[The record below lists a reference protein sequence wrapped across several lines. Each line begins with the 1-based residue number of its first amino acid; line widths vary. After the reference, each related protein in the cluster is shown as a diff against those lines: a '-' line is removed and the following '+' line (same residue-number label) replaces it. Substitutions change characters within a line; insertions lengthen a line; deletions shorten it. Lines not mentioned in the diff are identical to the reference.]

1 MKARIL
7 IAVTGLALVLAST
20 AGAKDDNEKLAEDVK
35 TAMAN
40 FKAKDSSFEKTLKE
54 AHGYVIFP
62 RIAKGGFIFG
72 GAGGAG
78 EVYEQ
83 GKRIGRAKLSQGT
96 FGAQIG
102 GQVFSEIILFEDK
115 RAMRRFKESKF
126 EMSAQVSAVAAAEG
140 VAENAKYTG
149 GVAVITL
156 PIGGLM
162 AEASIGGQK
171 LDFIPLKKKKKKQ

>member
-1 MKARIL
+1 VKTIQLFTVLA
-7 IAVTGLALVLAST
+7 ALALASST
-20 AGAKDDNEKLAEDVK
+20 VVQANDKENEKLSADVK
-35 TAMAN
+35 DAMAN
-40 FKAKDSSFEKTLKE
+40 FKSKDSSFEKAVKK

-83 GKRIGRAKLSQGT
+83 GKMVGRAKLSQGT

-115 RAMRRFKESKF
+115 RALDRFKESKF

-140 VAENAKYTG
+140 VAENAKYAG
-149 GVAVITL
+149 GVAVLTL
-156 PIGGLM
+156 PISGLM

-171 LDFIPLKKKKKKQ
+171 LDFIPLKEE